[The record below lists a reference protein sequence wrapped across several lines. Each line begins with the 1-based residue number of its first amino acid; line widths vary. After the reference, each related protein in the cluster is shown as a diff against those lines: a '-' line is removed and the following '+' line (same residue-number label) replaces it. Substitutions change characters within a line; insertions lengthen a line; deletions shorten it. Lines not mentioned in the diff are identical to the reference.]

1 MSMSHISLGKLAV
14 SRLILG
20 GNPFTGYSHQS
31 PERDREMM
39 HYYTTAR
46 IKDTLAQAETLGIDT
61 FIGRTDRHIR
71 RVLLEYWD
79 EGGQIR
85 WIAQTCPE
93 YVTVAYSINAAVQGG
108 AVACYLHGGQADL
121 FFAQGQ
127 TGRIV
132 EAVARIRDA
141 GLPAGIAGHNPR
153 LFEWAEEHLEVDFYM
168 CSYYNPSPRDEHAD
182 HRPEERE
189 RFDNRDRE
197 AMVAVIHRLSRPV
210 IHYKVMAAGRNDPRD
225 ALRYVAAH
233 LRAQD
238 AVCIG
243 VYTKDKPDMLAED
256 LRLLQEGIASRFPEE
271 R

>member
-1 MSMSHISLGKLAV
+1 MSVPRVKLGKLSV
-14 SRLILG
+14 SKLIIG

-31 PERDREMM
+31 PERNREMV

-46 IKDTLAQAETLGIDT
+46 IKATLAQAESLGIDT
-61 FIGRTDRHIR
+61 FIGRADRHIR

-79 EGGQIR
+79 EGGRIR

-93 YVTVAYSINAAVQGG
+93 YATVAYSIAAAAQSG
-108 AVACYLHGGQADL
+108 AAACYLHGGQADL

-127 TGRIV
+127 TERIA
-132 EAVARIRDA
+132 EAVARIRDT

-153 LFEWAEEHLEVDFYM
+153 VFEWADEHIEVDFYM
-168 CSYYNPSPRDEHAD
+168 CSYYNPSPRDEHAE
-182 HRPEERE
+182 HREREAE
-189 RFDNRDRE
+189 RFDHRDRE
-197 AMVAVIHRLSRPV
+197 AMTAVIANLSKPV

-225 ALRYVAAH
+225 ALAYVVAH
-233 LRAQD
+233 MRPQD

-243 VYTKDKPDMLAED
+243 VYTKDKPDMLAEN
-256 LRLLQEGIASRFPEE
+256 LGLLQEYRWQAGQE